1 MNKKEFFETIKLTTT
16 TKAVRTVVSTNP
28 IDNPVK
34 CSDMY
39 DFYSRIKFDENNNLI
54 IKLK

>member
-1 MNKKEFFETIKLTTT
+1 MNRKEFFDTVVVTTT
-16 TKAVRTVVSTNP
+16 TNEVKTVVSTNP

-34 CSDMY
+34 CDNMY
-39 DFYSRIKFDENNNLI
+39 DFYSRIKFDNNNNLI

>member
-1 MNKKEFFETIKLTTT
+1 MNRKEFFETIKLTTT
-16 TKAVRTVVSTNP
+16 TKAVKTVVSTNP

-34 CSDMY
+34 CDNMY